1 MGERQQ
7 EALRLEFDPRVR
19 LEFAGSKITS
29 EAGLLAHR
37 ELDEK
42 LGLTEMA
49 SEFLAEQR
57 SGRNIQHG

>member
-1 MGERQQ
+1 
-7 EALRLEFDPRVR
+7 LTLEFDARVR
-19 LEFAGSKITS
+19 LEFVGSKITS
-29 EAGLLAHR
+29 DAGLLAHR